1 MRLCNLRASYTYVRS
16 LTTSSTFRQPTH
28 NNKQS
33 AATMVGKDPIKQDN
47 HSVGGVSSSSPEND
61 AAVAAKIRRLQN
73 PADSDDQHN
82 FGQPLVPQIDASGK
96 QRSKFLT
103 DCKKEHK
110 ASLDC
115 IMDNYEDRGVCQP
128 FFDSYKECRKEEQKR
143 RLERNARMSGGGEDG
158 GACTIM

>member
-1 MRLCNLRASYTYVRS
+1 MGSKDS
-16 LTTSSTFRQPTH
+16 TS
-28 NNKQS
+28 K
-33 AATMVGKDPIKQDN
+33 IKQDN

-61 AAVAAKIRRLQN
+61 AATAAKIRQLQN

>member
-1 MRLCNLRASYTYVRS
+1 M
-16 LTTSSTFRQPTH
+16 H
-28 NNKQS
+28 S
-33 AATMVGKDPIKQDN
+33 AATMGKDEDSTNKIKQDN

-61 AAVAAKIRRLQN
+61 AATAAKIRQLQN

-128 FFDSYKECRKEEQKR
+128 FFDFYKECRKEEQKR